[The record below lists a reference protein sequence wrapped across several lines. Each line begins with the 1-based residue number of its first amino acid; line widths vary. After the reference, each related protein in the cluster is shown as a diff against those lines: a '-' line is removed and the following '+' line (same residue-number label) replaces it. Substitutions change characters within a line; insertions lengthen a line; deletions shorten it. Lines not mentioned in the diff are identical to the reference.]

1 VTLGDFVR
9 KGRVIGGA
17 IRQSGLL
24 GTLRPG
30 KVASYV
36 LHSLGKPRNP
46 TGVLRLHATNSPDRA
61 ALVDGATRLTYGELD
76 ERVNRLATA
85 LAGQGV
91 KPGDRV
97 ALMLR
102 NCHQYLEL
110 QWAIMRLGAVAV
122 QIGYRLKAP
131 EVAFILG
138 NSEPAALFYQSV
150 DEETVRAAVAEAALP
165 HLRTIPIGPKYE
177 ALLARGDPRAVPR
190 PPREAAGV
198 MIYTSGT
205 TGCPKGASRGFKE
218 SFHESVADFITK
230 VGIRADERHLCVCP
244 LYHSAAPAFCAFIF
258 ALGGT
263 VVVMEHFEAEA
274 VLATIAAEK
283 ITSAF
288 LVPTML
294 ARLAAVP
301 DAYDTHA
308 LRWLASGAAPLPTA
322 TARDV
327 EARFG
332 RILYNFYGAT
342 ETGLVTLACP
352 GEHTARP
359 GTIGRPLSG
368 NEIRLYDDAGREVP
382 PGDVGEIY
390 VRNSMLV
397 AGYHGNPEAT
407 RSAMRDGFFSVGDM
421 ARADADGY
429 YYLADRKID
438 MVISG
443 GVNIYPLEIEQ
454 RIHAHPA
461 VMECAVVGVP
471 DPEWGESLRAFVVAR
486 PGQAVTG
493 DEVRAFCK
501 QALAN
506 YKCPKDV
513 VFLET
518 LPRNPTG
525 KVLKRELRSWP

>member
-1 VTLGDFVR
+1 MTLGDLVR

-24 GTLRPG
+24 STLRPT

-46 TGVLRLHATNSPDRA
+46 TGILRLHAGNSPDRE
-61 ALVDGATRLTYGELD
+61 ALVDGTTRLTYRQLD

-85 LAGQGV
+85 LAGLGV
-91 KPGDRV
+91 KPGNRV

-102 NCHQYLEL
+102 NCHQYIEL

-131 EVAFILG
+131 EVAYILG
-138 NSEPAALFYQSV
+138 NSEPAALFHQSG

-165 HLRTIPIGPKYE
+165 IRTVAIGPQYE
-177 ALLARGDPRAVPR
+177 KLLTQGDPHAVPR
-190 PPREAAGV
+190 APREAAGV

-205 TGCPKGASRGFKE
+205 TGRPKGASRGFKE
-218 SFHESVADFITK
+218 SLHESVADFVTK

-258 ALGGT
+258 GLGGT
-263 VVVMEHFEAEA
+263 VVVMEHFEPAA
-274 VLATIAAEK
+274 VLATIAAEN

-294 ARLAAVP
+294 ARLTAEP
-301 DAYDTHA
+301 GRHDTHA
-308 LRWLASGAAPLPTA
+308 LRWLASGAAPLPTV
-322 TARDV
+322 TAHDV

-332 RILYNFYGAT
+332 PILYNFYGAT

-368 NEIRLYDDAGREVP
+368 NAIRLYDDSGREVP
-382 PGDVGEIY
+382 PGGVGEMY
-390 VRNSMLV
+390 VKSSMLV
-397 AGYHGNPEAT
+397 AGYHKNSEAT

-421 ARADADGY
+421 ARVDADGY
-429 YYLADRKID
+429 YYLVDRKID

-443 GVNIYPLEIEQ
+443 GVNIYPLEVEQ
-454 RIHAHPA
+454 RIQFHPA

-486 PGQAVTG
+486 PGQAVTA